1 MIITFIISF
10 VCSSIWIAIYIYW
23 SGIIICTRYF
33 NNNDFSSNIL
43 KYKSQKISHNNNI
56 NGLELE
62 KPYEISNLKP
72 VGGRRPGAGLKA
84 IGYEPNRK
92 SIFDDL
98 NFGGGFGL
106 NKKKETNNNKF
117 G

>member
-1 MIITFIISF
+1 MSLKNNNNNNFGRRNNFNNFNSNNN
-10 VCSSIWIAIYIYW
+10 
-23 SGIIICTRYF
+23 F

-106 NKKKETNNNKF
+106 NKKRDKQ
-117 G
+117 